1 MSANKKR
8 FQKKTPDKIIFFP
21 NRFKKRIKQL
31 FSNNVNQHIIS
42 PLQTFLV
49 NMSQAILSDK
59 KIFIISVIAAATSVI
74 AGIMHL
80 QMAPRMLSGNPDD
93 GVFFIVAGALQIFWA
108 VPVIKRGGRIW
119 QVIGIVGTI
128 VLMALWYA
136 TRIHL
141 ISMGGMQ
148 GGPQSHQPGQFSRGN
163 ITGGEFSRGNTTG
176 GQFPSGGGPP
186 RGMRNQV
193 SRMIPSLEYF
203 QIAFIG
209 LYITMS
215 IMISKKKTEPKP
227 A

>member
-8 FQKKTPDKIIFFP
+8 FQKKTLDKIIFFP
-21 NRFKKRIKQL
+21 NRFKKIIKQL

-59 KIFIISVIAAATSVI
+59 KILIISIIAAATSVI

-119 QVIGIVGTI
+119 QIIGIVGTI

-136 TRIHL
+136 TRTHL
-141 ISMGGMQ
+141 IPRAECKAVHRVISQ
-148 GGPQSHQPGQFSRGN
+148 DNFQEEISQAESFQEETRQEDSSQAKAVHQ
-163 ITGGEFSRGNTTG
+163 E
-176 GQFPSGGGPP
+176 
-186 RGMRNQV
+186 
-193 SRMIPSLEYF
+193 E
-203 QIAFIG
+203 
-209 LYITMS
+209 
-215 IMISKKKTEPKP
+215 
-227 A
+227 